1 MRAKCE
7 SKPANLLY
15 KLCWHSPGH
24 ELWVV
29 TQRMTLLTQMA
40 EIRVARFSFRDKAR
54 LLCLDMTWNQISSTK
69 LGWMDRWVSIV
80 FNQIQTKYGLCLLHL
95 CSLTSVS
102 QTTQWIFYGDHFF
115 SRKQLYWKLQ
125 TLCYSFSHKDSKV
138 RISANKHSLI

>member
-95 CSLTSVS
+95 CFLTSVS
-102 QTTQWIFYGDHFF
+102 QTTQLIFYGDHFSAGSSSTESYRHCVILF
-115 SRKQLYWKLQ
+115 LIKIPRSESLQ
-125 TLCYSFSHKDSKV
+125 TNIL
-138 RISANKHSLI
+138 